1 MIHSLNFLRF
11 LKSKKVNFFTGVPDS
26 LLKDFLK
33 ELSIYNKSDRNNIIA
48 SNEGSAVSIGIGHYL
63 ATKNIPCV
71 YMQNSGLGNAINPLS
86 SIAHQDVYS
95 IPLLLLIGWRGGPS
109 IKDEPQHLVKG
120 KITLKL
126 LNLLKIK
133 YVILN
138 DKTKNFNQ
146 ISKLISYSK
155 KNSKPIALVVE
166 KNTFKKNKYK
176 SSKKIISDYPFRYQI
191 IETLLKKIKK
201 NTKLI
206 STTGYTSREVN
217 QIRTDKNIT
226 RGEDFYLVGG
236 MGHASS
242 VSLGVSLKTKK
253 KVICIDGDGSFIM
266 HLGSLTTT
274 GYFKNKNLLH
284 IMFNNKSHES
294 VGGQKVFS
302 DNINYRNLVL
312 SLGYKNYFLIKNKLE
327 FEKKILHYLNLKGPT
342 FINIKI
348 KPGSLINLK
357 RPTNLKKIKVT
368 FTK

>member
-1 MIHSLNFLRF
+1 MIDSSNFLRF
-11 LKSKKVNFFTGVPDS
+11 LKSKNINFFTGVPDS

-33 ELSIYNKSDRNNIIA
+33 ELSFFCKSDQNNIIA

-86 SIAHQDVYS
+86 SLAHQDVYS
-95 IPLLLLIGWRGGPS
+95 IPLLLLIGWRGSPL

-126 LNLLKIK
+126 LNLLKIR
-133 YVILN
+133 YAVLN
-138 DKTKNFNQ
+138 DKTKDFSK
-146 ISKLISYSK
+146 ISKLITYSK
-155 KNSKPIALVVE
+155 KNFKPIALVIE
-166 KNTFKKNKYK
+166 KNTFKKSKRNK
-176 SSKKIISDYPFRYQI
+176 SKKNNSKNPFRYQI

-201 NTKLI
+201 NTKII

-217 QIRTDKNIT
+217 QIRRDNNIK

-242 VSLGVSLKTKK
+242 ISLGVSLKTKK
-253 KVICIDGDGSFIM
+253 VICLDGDGSLIM

-274 GYFKNKNLLH
+274 GYFKNKNLIH

-302 DNINYRNLVL
+302 DNINYKNLVI
-312 SLGYKNYFLIKNKLE
+312 SLGYKNYFLVKNKKE
-327 FEKKILHYLNLKGPT
+327 FEKKIFHFLNLKGPT

-348 KPGSLINLK
+348 KPGSLKNLK
-357 RPTNLKKIKVT
+357 RPTNLKKIKKN
-368 FTK
+368 FH